1 MFAPVADTRKSW
13 GGIFGLLG
21 MDSENTGEFKHV
33 CSRKEGP
40 LRFLLSLFWSPLG
53 KKANDQ
59 SLFSLKKNLMLPTGG
74 PYPRHY
80 FLKHKKKKK
89 NRTFGE
95 DRFYLPWSRCRLFC
109 FIFYVIFT
117 ALWLNQYKYQM

>member
-1 MFAPVADTRKSW
+1 MADTRKSW

-89 NRTFGE
+89 IVLLEKIDFTYHGLDVGF
-95 DRFYLPWSRCRLFC
+95 FVLF
-109 FIFYVIFT
+109 F
-117 ALWLNQYKYQM
+117 M